1 MSIQPDLPDFTG
13 QITRVHVV
21 VLVVLVLVLVL
32 FVVVVRDTGWKPV
45 HEHGV
50 LGFQGEEPRSQMRT
64 LSVPARLFSSSVA
77 SI

>member
-21 VLVVLVLVLVL
+21 VLVL
-32 FVVVVRDTGWKPV
+32 FVVVVVRDTGWKPV